1 MQVSVCVL
9 LWEVIIRVCSH
20 CRKLTEWCTIMIC
33 PLSSRTTVLLKM
45 CISESY
51 HTHTRKFVTW
61 VSFFRCPGERR
72 SQNILASPSFHCWS
86 LPLTKDVTQAHLFLL
101 MQHSSAASVRWFVG
115 VVGAMQ
121 TWELENQRS
130 NLGFILYKI
139 QISCLQNGCWRVED
153 DSGKPFSTVLAV
165 EILVLHFLD
174 LRMGRLNRLCPV
186 WKDISFY
193 STTSC
198 CFFNWL
204 CAWEMSPPRMGVYIL
219 SVDLSSS
226 RLPQNFLRPL
236 PLNWAQQN
244 KQILCDRRLFF
255 LLAFM

>member
-1 MQVSVCVL
+1 
-9 LWEVIIRVCSH
+9 
-20 CRKLTEWCTIMIC
+20 MIC

-45 CISESY
+45 CVSEIY
-51 HTHTRKFVTW
+51 HTHTRKFVTMALFLS
-61 VSFFRCPGERR
+61 VSRREKIPEHLGASFLALLVPAPDEGWDLGSSLPFDAAFFRCLC
-72 SQNILASPSFHCWS
+72 Q
-86 LPLTKDVTQAHLFLL
+86 V
-101 MQHSSAASVRWFVG
+101 VRWGSGSHADLGGREPAF
-115 VVGAMQ
+115 
-121 TWELENQRS
+121 ES
-130 NLGFILYKI
+130 GFILHKI
-139 QISCLQNGCWRVED
+139 QISCLQNGCWRV

-174 LRMGRLNRLCPV
+174 LRMGRLNPLCPV
-186 WKDISFY
+186 WKEISFY

-244 KQILCDRRLFF
+244 KQILCE
-255 LLAFM
+255 